1 MSANSDWRSP
11 KKDSYLKR
19 LDRAGFAWELLRR
32 NPAYQNDYKSIVR
45 GGAPDAEFGGVTSEA
60 LARRWGLSFCG

>member
-32 NPAYQNDYKSIVR
+32 SRAYRNDYKSIVR
-45 GGAPDAEFGGVTSEA
+45 GGASDAEFGGATNEA
-60 LARRWGLSFCG
+60 LVRRWGLSFRG